1 VDSNTRGEVVD
12 EASKW
17 LVGGGILT
25 MSLAPFALPAIAL
38 LLIAALP
45 LVALGLA
52 GGLLFAVV
60 IGPIVLAR
68 ALVRRIR
75 GWQRPAQPESV
86 VCRGKSP
93 KSTPGGLRTPAVRGQ
108 A

>member
-1 VDSNTRGEVVD
+1 MDSNTRGEVVD

-25 MSLAPFALPAIAL
+25 MALAPFALPAIAL

-52 GGLLFAVV
+52 GGLLAAIV
-60 IGPIVLAR
+60 IGPIVLVR
-68 ALVRRIR
+68 ALVRRIKGR
-75 GWQRPAQPESV
+75 ERSERESV
-86 VCRGKSP
+86 ICREKSA
-93 KSTPGGLRTPAVRGQ
+93 KSAPRGLRTPAVRGQ

>member
-1 VDSNTRGEVVD
+1 MDSNTRGEVVD

-25 MSLAPFALPAIAL
+25 MSLAPFALPGIAL

-45 LVALGLA
+45 LVVLGLA
-52 GGLLFAVV
+52 GGLLAAVV
-60 IGPIVLAR
+60 IAPIVLVR

-75 GWQRPAQPESV
+75 GWQRPEREPVICS
-86 VCRGKSP
+86 GKSA
-93 KSTPGGLRTPAVRGQ
+93 KSARGRLRTPAVRGQ